1 MNLKVAGIFLEFS
14 FTHPQTSELKFK
26 DVDLFSGFFF

>member
-14 FTHPQTSELKFK
+14 FTHPQTSHLKFK
-26 DVDLFSGFFF
+26 DVDLLLGFFF